1 MADQQK
7 AAKKASKK
15 TNPVQIKKNF
25 GKKNKKPL
33 TDRQIKKKLKVLRAK
48 RASFHKKQI
57 KKFKLEAKIKKLSQ
71 KIVAIKQ
78 KFFFALERVNNSKR
92 NKDLAK
98 EFVQL
103 KRAKATAILAR
114 KNKVIEKLQKR
125 AAAQKIAL

>member
-1 MADQQK
+1 M
-7 AAKKASKK
+7 
-15 TNPVQIKKNF
+15 
-25 GKKNKKPL
+25 

-114 KNKVIEKLQKR
+114 KNKVLEKL
-125 AAAQKIAL
+125 

>member
-1 MADQQK
+1 
-7 AAKKASKK
+7 
-15 TNPVQIKKNF
+15 
-25 GKKNKKPL
+25 
-33 TDRQIKKKLKVLRAK
+33 
-48 RASFHKKQI
+48 
-57 KKFKLEAKIKKLSQ
+57 LSQ

-114 KNKVIEKLQKR
+114 KNKVLEKL
-125 AAAQKIAL
+125 